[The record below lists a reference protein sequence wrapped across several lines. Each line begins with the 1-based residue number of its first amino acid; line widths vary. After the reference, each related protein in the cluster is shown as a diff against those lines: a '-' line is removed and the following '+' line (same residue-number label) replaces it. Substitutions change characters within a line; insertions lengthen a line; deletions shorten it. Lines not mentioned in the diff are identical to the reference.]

1 MWKNKLWNISD
12 TMKKSE
18 SPKQKNKP
26 RRVDDESD
34 SDETMWMD
42 EVRRH
47 HENKSALSFKSET
60 KTLRKENKIKHIT
73 TEHGRVIASEVRQWI
88 VQPDGTTSGEIVCL
102 AGGTVQS
109 LHEDASLIAVGD
121 EVGFIRDEKHPRKGM
136 IVSVGKR
143 HTKLSRRSVGKN
155 ASEQVLV
162 SNAEQLL
169 IVMAAAEP
177 FYNRRLIDR
186 YIIAAEKGNLTPII
200 CINKIEL
207 MPEKMLREDMAI
219 YKTLG
224 IKTIFVSAET
234 GKGIPTLER
243 ALRGKITVFSGPSGV
258 GKSTIANL
266 LLGEEMQETGEVS
279 QRTWKGRHITTS
291 AIMYP
296 LTKGGFIADTPG
308 LREFGLWDVNK
319 DEAQFFFHEFDP
331 YFPLCKYKWCSHTHE
346 PGCAVIEALN
356 KGEINPE
363 RYQSYVN
370 ILESKER

>member
-1 MWKNKLWNISD
+1 
-12 TMKKSE
+12 MKKTD

-34 SDETMWMD
+34 SDETKWMD

-60 KTLRKENKIKHIT
+60 KTFRKEDKIKHIT
-73 TEHGRVIASEVRQWI
+73 TEFGRVIASEVRQWI
-88 VQPDGTTSGEIVCL
+88 VQPNGSTKGEIVCL
-102 AGGTVQS
+102 AGGTVHS
-109 LHEDASLIAVGD
+109 LHEDSSLIAVGD
-121 EVGFIRDEKHPRKGM
+121 EVGFIRDTNHPRKGM

-155 ASEQVLV
+155 TSEQVLV

-186 YIIAAEKGNLTPII
+186 YIIAAEKGDLTPII

-207 MPEKMLREDMAI
+207 MPEKMLRDDMAI

-243 ALRGKITVFSGPSGV
+243 TLRGKITVFSGPSGV

-296 LTKGGFIADTPG
+296 LVKGGFIADTPG

-319 DEAQFFFHEFDP
+319 EEAQFFFHEFDP

-356 KGEINPE
+356 KGEIDSE